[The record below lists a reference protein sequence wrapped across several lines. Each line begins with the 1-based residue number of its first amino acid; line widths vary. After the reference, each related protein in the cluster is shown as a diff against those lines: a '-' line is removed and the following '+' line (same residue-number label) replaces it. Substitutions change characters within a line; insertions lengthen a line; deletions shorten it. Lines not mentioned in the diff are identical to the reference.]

1 MKSRLD
7 LNTVRVFVAVVDKG
21 SFAGAARMLSLPTS
35 NVSRYV
41 AQLEAK
47 LGLRLLERS
56 SRHLNL
62 TEAGK
67 LLHQRAKPMLDA
79 LEQTESELTQRQVA
93 LRGIL
98 KVTMP
103 TELGPYLFG
112 PVLAEFVSLHPG
124 VELHCETELAGT
136 QTLQDDIDVSIVV
149 SRGPL
154 QDSTLVSRPIVS
166 LPSVVLAA
174 PTLIERT
181 GLPQRTA
188 ELKKL
193 PCITTFSALKGRPWQ
208 FVDGQGEIRHV
219 PVASRY
225 RVNSGTMA
233 YIGAVQGLGF
243 AILAEMSCRTELQEG
258 QLQRVP
264 LEWEPAPLTLWAV
277 HRSRHYVSAKIK
289 VLLELIHQRIP
300 SVVTTSAQR
309 SKHFLS

>member
-21 SFAGAARMLSLPTS
+21 SFSGAARALSLPTS

-79 LEQTESELTQRQVA
+79 LEQTESELTQQHVA
-93 LRGIL
+93 LRGVL
-98 KVTMP
+98 KVSMP

-112 PVLAEFVSLHPG
+112 PVLAEFASLHPG
-124 VELHCETELAGT
+124 IELECETERAGT
-136 QTLQDDIDVSIVV
+136 QTLQDDVDISIVV

-154 QDSTLVSRPIVS
+154 EDSTLVSRPIVS
-166 LPSVVLAA
+166 LPSVVVAA
-174 PTLIERT
+174 PKLIEQT
-181 GLPQRTA
+181 GLPLRTA

-193 PCITTFSALKGRPWQ
+193 PCITTLSALKGRPWQ
-208 FVDGQGEIRHV
+208 FIDSQGGIRHV

-225 RVNSGTMA
+225 RVNSGRMA
-233 YIGAVQGLGF
+233 HIGATQGLGF
-243 AILAEMSCRTELQEG
+243 AILALISCRTELEEG
-258 QLQRVP
+258 HLRRIP

-277 HRSRHYVSAKIK
+277 HRSRHYVSARIK
-289 VLLELIHQRIP
+289 ALLDLIHQRIKKVP
-300 SVVTTSAQR
+300 
-309 SKHFLS
+309 